1 MSGLFQLR
9 PYRDSDEAAAIGLW
23 QRTWQ
28 QAYPEIDFAA
38 RLAWWR
44 QRWRDELVP
53 AARITVAEDDAGAL
67 IGFVIIDADGY
78 LDQLVADRNHWG
90 SGLALQLVDHAKQLS
105 PTGISLLVNADNSRA
120 IRFYEKA
127 GFLHGGDDVN
137 PVSGRKVHRMTWTP

>member
-1 MSGLFQLR
+1 MRGLFHLR
-9 PYRDSDEAAAIGLW
+9 PYRDGDEDAAIELW

-38 RLAWWR
+38 RVAWWR

-53 AARITVAEDDAGAL
+53 ATRITIAEDDAGAL
-67 IGFVIIDADGY
+67 IGFVTIDASGY

-90 SGLALQLVDHAKQLS
+90 SGLALELVNHAKQLS
-105 PTGISLLVNADNSRA
+105 PTGITLLVNADNNRA
-120 IRFYEKA
+120 IHFYEKA

-137 PVSGRKVHRMTWTP
+137 PISGRKVRRMTWTP

>member
-1 MSGLFQLR
+1 MGGLFHLR
-9 PYRDSDEAAAIGLW
+9 PYRAGDETAAIELW

-38 RLAWWR
+38 RVAWWR

-53 AARITVAEDDAGAL
+53 AARITVAEDGAGAL
-67 IGFVIIDADGY
+67 IGFVTIDASGY
-78 LDQLVADRNHWG
+78 LDQLVADRSHWG
-90 SGLALQLVDHAKQLS
+90 SGLALQLVNRAKQLS
-105 PTGISLLVNADNSRA
+105 PAGISLLVNADNSRA

-137 PVSGRKVHRMTWTP
+137 PISGRKVRRMTWTP

>member
-1 MSGLFQLR
+1 MSGLFHLR
-9 PYRDSDEAAAIGLW
+9 HYRDSDEDAAIGLW

-38 RLAWWR
+38 RVAWWR

-53 AARITVAEDDAGAL
+53 TARITVAEDDAGAL
-67 IGFVIIDADGY
+67 IGFVTIDAAGY
-78 LDQLVADRNHWG
+78 LDQLVADRSHWG
-90 SGLALQLVDHAKQLS
+90 SGLALQLVDRAKQLS

-137 PVSGRKVHRMTWTP
+137 PISGRKVRRMTWTP